1 MPDWMPIDDPQAVP
15 RAAAVIE
22 AGGLVILPTDT
33 VYGVAADLW
42 QPDAV
47 QALYDA
53 KRRPP
58 DRAIPILLADP
69 EHIETVAQ
77 SVPDAARRLADAFWP
92 GPLTIVVPK
101 RPNVPQIVSSLPT
114 IGVGGPPPPRAP
126 AGVPRR
132 RKYLSKVDCD
142 SPHLLR
148 NWRRPSFFLTLPVD
162 LHWKW

>member
-58 DRAIPILLADP
+58 DRALPILLADP

-92 GPLTIVVPK
+92 GPLTTVVPK
-101 RPNVPQIVSSLPT
+101 RPNVPQVVSSPPT
-114 IGVGGPPPPRAP
+114 SGGPRP
-126 AGVPRR
+126 
-132 RKYLSKVDCD
+132 
-142 SPHLLR
+142 
-148 NWRRPSFFLTLPVD
+148 RPSGTGGG
-162 LHWKW
+162 

>member
-58 DRAIPILLADP
+58 DRAIPILLAD
-69 EHIETVAQ
+69 
-77 SVPDAARRLADAFWP
+77 
-92 GPLTIVVPK
+92 
-101 RPNVPQIVSSLPT
+101 QI
-114 IGVGGPPPPRAP
+114 GRASCRER
-126 AGVPRR
+126 V
-132 RKYLSKVDCD
+132 
-142 SPHLLR
+142 
-148 NWRRPSFFLTLPVD
+148 
-162 LHWKW
+162 